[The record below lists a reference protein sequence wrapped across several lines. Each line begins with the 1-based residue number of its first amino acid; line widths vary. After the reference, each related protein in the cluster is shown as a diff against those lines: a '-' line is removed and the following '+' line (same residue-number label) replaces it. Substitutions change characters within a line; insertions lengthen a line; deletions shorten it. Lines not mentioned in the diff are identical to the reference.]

1 MNFFV
6 QRDRNKQTKHAKT
19 NNRKQGLWQK
29 TLCLLLC
36 IALFG
41 TNMGGISTIA
51 AAAEDTANVLAD
63 TENVEK
69 IPEDAAPPD
78 NDIIGWTWTDEKG
91 ILRENEG
98 EWYLTLPDMEL
109 QDVTEEQLPEMLPKE
124 ISVTMTDGTTETLP
138 ITWDMSA
145 LQEASAANGVCPLT
159 ANLPEG
165 YTFQEGTA
173 QPRVVLVQQESKP
186 SDNDIAAWEWVDE
199 EEFLTEY
206 EGEWYLSLPGATAE
220 DLTEELLNG
229 MLPQALA
236 VTLGDG
242 TTETLPVTWDMSVLW
257 ETSATNGLY
266 RLNAA
271 LPDEYRLKD
280 GVKAPYVLLEYGGA
294 EVYDGKYP
302 GVRRALTNTD
312 SLADHTVQGIT
323 PAGTTV
329 NLFDYDPQIGNRD
342 NDVLPDGAK
351 FENYS
356 KGINENALLLFGGSA
371 MREAGFWNLGSGAG
385 RPWGQNNVNMKGI
398 VKSTLEDNYPY
409 INLDQA
415 RSALQ
420 NPTVPIIMKDDPWGA
435 PNRKLMDIAN
445 LNHAEHENA
454 GVDEARA
461 LSVKL
466 LKSRGLEVADDG
478 TVSGNC
484 EKASLSY
491 LFDPDELTDGKKSYT
506 NVTGLFQIDDD
517 GYYYYD
523 ARKNFA
529 EFNEDNNSFTLYD
542 GPAVWRTDA
551 GYNPDTNAFDGD
563 MSLGNFFPF
572 DSASKV
578 FDSIQTADK
587 DGNETN
593 ILSSSKEITNV
604 NNAVKANHY
613 MGMTMQVD
621 FTQPENGKLNMGS
634 NGKQPMVFQFSG
646 DDDVWV
652 FIDDVLVL
660 DLGGVHSELY
670 GTIDFSTGDVITG
683 QSWRTGGLPD
693 NPGSLSHDERTTLY
707 DLFVKALGEDEANAL
722 HWVNNNGNMIF
733 PTGTEHQLK
742 MFYLERGNYDS
753 SLQMRFNLQPSLY
766 HSIKKVDQ
774 NGDPLEGV
782 EFKLYAATAANDDS
796 TDVADYEVNG
806 DAIGALTTGEDGKT
820 TFTREDGSPFSF
832 TDQYHADDTLYY
844 ILKETKTAGGYRALP
859 KDIVL
864 KFNPDTSMLVVA
876 NRYQT
881 GAYASFFSNIRET
894 GKLTYG
900 QFITDSGVIKS
911 SNTELSQESKKDGLI
926 IAVPMLLES
935 KMSHDDVAQ
944 DGKWLAL
951 YGSNTEGYGAVEPEE
966 RTAKAWRKAVLK
978 AALYQASDERWPEW
992 RLTYNQDTGR
1002 LEGLLEDLPGRA
1014 DRYALNN
1021 PNGDMKMVYGVI
1033 EPSAL
1038 RKLGIE
1044 GATSAELYDALE
1056 AYVSNAVETG
1066 VQNGKSSEQVI
1077 DEIIAQLNITG
1088 DSFEGRDFSFLNTD
1102 QFQREFRSTIY
1113 IPNERREL
1121 RVWKVDEDGKG
1132 VNGVKFTLYNTNND
1146 GTIGNDVVSGV
1157 TATVDDRNGVLIFR
1171 PGAEQNANGYADIT
1185 WGDVDSR
1192 YILKETN
1199 PQAGYE
1205 QNETEIPVVVGI
1217 YSIYADAGSKD
1228 DGVTVMAGVG
1238 KLMQTMTKYAA
1249 DDMVN
1254 ITLRDITAI
1263 AQTQKAGSFALNGWA
1278 DDLSAGTEIPR
1289 SMNLHYG
1296 VNAVVDYGLHDEDG
1310 GEFIYP
1316 FFTADE
1322 GFLRTR
1328 VEQNT
1333 AALQDNLYEGSSN
1346 TANWDNLKGRHLTSL
1361 FSLLNTVVVTD
1372 KKTLPDDN
1380 TGKLRISK
1388 TVSGTVTN
1396 SDYTQKFIFTV
1407 SLKDADGTALS
1418 DKYYYYGEQLAG
1430 YIKDGETLPL
1440 HHDEAVTILGLPSGT
1455 KWEITETQKNGWS
1468 VSPQSGVINGT
1479 IETDKTSNAAFINYK
1494 ETLPTGNLT
1503 VSKTVDGNAGDKQ
1516 KDFHFTVELT
1526 NDTVSGTF
1534 GNMTFANGVA
1544 TFTLKHGES
1553 KTATG
1558 LPLIDY
1564 TVTEAEA
1571 NQDGYTTTSQ
1581 GETGTI
1587 AQDAKAEFT
1596 NTKTSGGGGG
1606 DPGVD
1611 PGAGKGNLTVSKTVT
1626 GNQGDTNK
1634 AFNFTVTLSDTSIK
1648 GTYGDMTFTDGI
1660 ATFTLKH
1667 GESKTAIDLPPGV
1680 RYEVTET
1687 EANRDGYTTTASGEK
1702 GNIAEGVTQKAIFTN
1717 TKNIRPT
1724 DPVTPITP
1732 DDPTAPTNPTNPDNS
1747 DNPTNP
1753 DNPEIPTEPTEPG
1766 THTDPDTPSV
1776 VTDEAVKTGDEAN
1789 AVLWL
1794 MLMGISLIGVICA
1807 GQVSKKQGK
1816 HSK

>member
-109 QDVTEEQLPEMLPKE
+109 KDVTEEQLPEMLPKE

-173 QPRVVLVQQESKP
+173 QPHVVLVQQESKP

-257 ETSATNGLY
+257 EASAANGLY

-302 GVRRALTNTD
+302 GDRRELTNND
-312 SLADHTVQGIT
+312 NLADHTVKGIT

-329 NLFDYDPQIGNRD
+329 NLFDYDPKIGSNG
-342 NDVLPDGAK
+342 NDVLPAGAK

-356 KGINENALLLFGGSA
+356 NGINKDALLLFGGSA
-371 MREAGFWNLGSGAG
+371 MQEAGFWNLGSGAG

-415 RSALQ
+415 RSTLQ
-420 NPTVPIIMKDDPWGA
+420 NPTEPIITEDGPWGN
-435 PNRKLMDIAN
+435 PDRKLMDIAK
-445 LNHAEHENA
+445 LNHAEYVGA

-466 LKSRGLEVADDG
+466 LESRGLTLAGD

-491 LFDPDELTDGKKSYT
+491 LFDPDTITDGKESYQ
-506 NVTGLFQIDDD
+506 NVTGLFQVDED

-529 EFNEDNNSFTLYD
+529 EFTKSHATTKDGTQSDGSFTLYD

-572 DSASKV
+572 NSASEV

-587 DGNETN
+587 AGNTTN
-593 ILSSSKEITNV
+593 ILSSSETITNV
-604 NNAVKANHY
+604 SNAVKANHY

-621 FTQPENGKLNMGS
+621 FTQPENGKLNMGT

-670 GTIDFSTGDVITG
+670 GTIDFSTGQVITG

-693 NPGSLSHDERTTLY
+693 NPGSVEHDEVTTLY
-707 DLFVKALGEDEANAL
+707 DMYVAALGPAEADAM
-722 HWVNNNGNMIF
+722 HWATDSQGNKIF
-733 PTGTEHQLK
+733 PTGTEHSLK

-753 SLQMRFNLQPSLY
+753 SLQMRFNLQPSLT

-774 NGDPLEGV
+774 NGDALEGV
-782 EFKLYAATAANDDS
+782 EFDLYKATAKNGESVYADDY
-796 TDVADYEVNG
+796 TVNG
-806 DAIGALTTGEDGKT
+806 DKIGSLVTGKDGKAS
-820 TFTREDGSPFSF
+820 FSRADGSPFSF
-832 TDQYHADDTLYY
+832 TDQHHADGTLHY
-844 ILKETKTAGGYRALP
+844 ILKETKTAGGYRLLP
-859 KDIVL
+859 NDIVL
-864 KFNPDTSMLVVA
+864 RFDPENSMLIVA

-881 GAYASFFSNIRET
+881 GAYASFFSDIRET
-894 GKLTYG
+894 GQLTYG
-900 QFITDSGVIKS
+900 QFNEESGVIAS
-911 SNTELSQESKKDGLI
+911 SDIELNEDSKEHGLI
-926 IAVPMLLES
+926 VAVPMLLEGN
-935 KMSHDDVAQ
+935 MSHDEVAN
-944 DGKWLAL
+944 DGKWQAL
-951 YGSNTEGYGAVEPEE
+951 YGSNTEGYGAVSPTE
-966 RTAKAWRKAVLK
+966 RKAEAWRKAVLK

-992 RLTYNQDTGR
+992 RLTYNQNTR
-1002 LEGLLEDLPGRA
+1002 KLEGLLEDLPGRS
-1014 DRYALNN
+1014 DRYLLNN
-1021 PNGDMKMVYGVI
+1021 DQGDMKMVYGVI

-1038 RKLGIE
+1038 QRLGIQ
-1044 GATSAELYDALE
+1044 GNTSQELYDDLE
-1056 AYVSNAVETG
+1056 RYVSDAIEAG
-1066 VQNGKSSEQVI
+1066 EKSGKTADEVI
-1077 DEIIAQLNITG
+1077 EDIVAQLSITG
-1088 DSFEGRDFSFLNTD
+1088 DLGGRDFSFLNTD

-1121 RVWKVDEDGKG
+1121 RVQKVDQNGKG
-1132 VNGVKFTLYNTNND
+1132 VNGVEFTLTGPDNSTIT
-1146 GTIGNDVVSGV
+1146 GT
-1157 TATVDDRNGVLIFR
+1157 TATVDGQDGVLIFR
-1171 PGAEQNANGYADIT
+1171 PDAPENTLGYAQVKWAEVNSKYT
-1185 WGDVDSR
+1185 
-1192 YILKETN
+1192 LKETSA
-1199 PQAGYE
+1199 PTGYE
-1205 QNETEIPVVVGI
+1205 LNPTEIPVIVGI
-1217 YSIYADAGSKD
+1217 YSIYADAGTKG

-1254 ITLRDITAI
+1254 ITLRDITAT
-1263 AQTQKAGSFALNGWA
+1263 AQTQESGKFNLSGWK
-1278 DDLSAGTEIPR
+1278 DDLLAGTQTPR

-1296 VNAVVDYGLHDEDG
+1296 INAVVDYGLHNEDG
-1310 GEFIYP
+1310 GKIIYP
-1316 FFTADE
+1316 FFTTDE

-1333 AALQDNLYEGSSN
+1333 DALKDELYEGSSN
-1346 TANWDNLKGRHLTSL
+1346 TANWDNLRGRDLTSL

-1372 KKTLPDDN
+1372 QKTTPEEE

-1388 TVSGTVTN
+1388 TVYGESLPAEE
-1396 SDYTQKFIFTV
+1396 YTHNFTFKV
-1407 SLKDADGTALS
+1407 SLKKPDGTPLDGA
-1418 DKYYYYGEQLAG
+1418 YYYYGEQLAG
-1430 YIKDGETLPL
+1430 YIKDGKTLPL

-1455 KWEITETQKNGWS
+1455 KWEITETQKDGWS

-1479 IETDKTSNAAFINYK
+1479 IETDKTSNAAFINYNG
-1494 ETLPTGNLT
+1494 TLPTGNLT

-1558 LPLIDY
+1558 LPLIGY

-1571 NQDGYTTTSQ
+1571 NQDGYTTTAS
-1581 GETGTI
+1581 GKKGNI
-1587 AQDAKAEFT
+1587 AEGVTQKAIFT

-1611 PGAGKGNLTVSKTVT
+1611 PGAGKGNLTISKTVT

-1687 EANRDGYTTTASGEK
+1687 EANQDGYTTTASGEK

-1732 DDPTAPTNPTNPDNS
+1732 DDPTAPTNPTNP
-1747 DNPTNP
+1747 
-1753 DNPEIPTEPTEPG
+1753 EIPTESTEPG

>member
-109 QDVTEEQLPEMLPKE
+109 KDVTEEQLPEMLPKE

-173 QPRVVLVQQESKP
+173 QPHVVLVQQESKP

-257 ETSATNGLY
+257 EASAANGLY

-302 GVRRALTNTD
+302 GDRRELTNND
-312 SLADHTVQGIT
+312 NLADHTVKGIT

-329 NLFDYDPQIGNRD
+329 NLFDYDPKIGSNG
-342 NDVLPDGAK
+342 NDVLPAGAK

-356 KGINENALLLFGGSA
+356 NGINKDALLLFGGSA
-371 MREAGFWNLGSGAG
+371 MQEAGFWNLGSGAG

-415 RSALQ
+415 RSTLQ
-420 NPTVPIIMKDDPWGA
+420 NPTEPIITEDGPWGN
-435 PNRKLMDIAN
+435 PDRKLMDIAN
-445 LNHAEHENA
+445 LNHAEYVGA

-466 LKSRGLEVADDG
+466 LESRGLTLAGD

-491 LFDPDELTDGKKSYT
+491 LFDPDTITDGKESYQ
-506 NVTGLFQIDDD
+506 NVTGLFQVDED

-529 EFNEDNNSFTLYD
+529 EFTKSHATTKDGTQSDGSFTLYD

-572 DSASKV
+572 NSASEV

-587 DGNETN
+587 AGNTTN
-593 ILSSSKEITNV
+593 ILSSSETITNV
-604 NNAVKANHY
+604 SNAVKANHY

-621 FTQPENGKLNMGS
+621 FTQPENGKLNMGT

-670 GTIDFSTGDVITG
+670 GTIDFSTGQVITG

-693 NPGSLSHDERTTLY
+693 NPGSVEHDEVTTLY
-707 DLFVKALGEDEANAL
+707 DMYVAALGPAEADAM
-722 HWVNNNGNMIF
+722 HWATDSQGNKIF
-733 PTGTEHQLK
+733 PTGTEHSLK

-753 SLQMRFNLQPSLY
+753 SLQMRFNLQPSLT

-774 NGDPLEGV
+774 NGDALEGV
-782 EFKLYAATAANDDS
+782 EFDLYKATAKNGESVYADDY
-796 TDVADYEVNG
+796 TVNG
-806 DAIGALTTGEDGKT
+806 DKIGSLVTGKDGKAS
-820 TFTREDGSPFSF
+820 FSRADGSPFSF
-832 TDQYHADDTLYY
+832 TDQHHADGTLHY
-844 ILKETKTAGGYRALP
+844 ILKETKTAGGYRLLP
-859 KDIVL
+859 NDIVL
-864 KFNPDTSMLVVA
+864 RFDPENSMLIVA

-881 GAYASFFSNIRET
+881 GAYASFFSDIRET
-894 GKLTYG
+894 GQLTYG
-900 QFITDSGVIKS
+900 QFNEESGVIAS
-911 SNTELSQESKKDGLI
+911 SDIELNEDSKEHGWI
-926 IAVPMLLES
+926 VAVPMRLEGN
-935 KMSHDDVAQ
+935 MSHDEVAN
-944 DGKWLAL
+944 DGKWQAL
-951 YGSNTEGYGAVEPEE
+951 YGSNTEGYGAVSPTE
-966 RTAKAWRKAVLK
+966 RKAEAWRKAVLK

-992 RLTYNQDTGR
+992 RLTYNQNTR
-1002 LEGLLEDLPGRA
+1002 KLEGLLEDLPGRS
-1014 DRYALNN
+1014 DRYLLNN
-1021 PNGDMKMVYGVI
+1021 DQGDMKMVYGVI

-1038 RKLGIE
+1038 QRLGIQ
-1044 GATSAELYDALE
+1044 GNTSQELYDDLE
-1056 AYVSNAVETG
+1056 RYVSDAIEAG
-1066 VQNGKSSEQVI
+1066 EKSGKTADEVI
-1077 DEIIAQLNITG
+1077 EDIVAQLSITG
-1088 DSFEGRDFSFLNTD
+1088 DLGGRDFSFLNTD

-1121 RVWKVDEDGKG
+1121 RVQKVDQNGKG
-1132 VNGVKFTLYNTNND
+1132 VNGVEFTLTGPDNSTIT
-1146 GTIGNDVVSGV
+1146 GT
-1157 TATVDDRNGVLIFR
+1157 TATVDGQDGVLIFR
-1171 PGAEQNANGYADIT
+1171 PDAPENTLGYAQVKWAEVNSKYT
-1185 WGDVDSR
+1185 
-1192 YILKETN
+1192 LKETSA
-1199 PQAGYE
+1199 PTGYE
-1205 QNETEIPVVVGI
+1205 LNPTEIPVIVGI
-1217 YSIYADAGSKD
+1217 YSIYADAGTKG

-1254 ITLRDITAI
+1254 ITLRDITAT
-1263 AQTQKAGSFALNGWA
+1263 AQTQESGKFNLSGWK
-1278 DDLSAGTEIPR
+1278 DDLLTGTQTPR

-1296 VNAVVDYGLHDEDG
+1296 INAVVDYGLHNEDG
-1310 GEFIYP
+1310 GKIIYP
-1316 FFTADE
+1316 FFTTDE

-1333 AALQDNLYEGSSN
+1333 DALKDELYEGSSN
-1346 TANWDNLKGRHLTSL
+1346 TANWDNLRGRDLTSL

-1372 KKTLPDDN
+1372 QKTTPEEE

-1388 TVSGTVTN
+1388 TVYGESLPAEE
-1396 SDYTQKFIFTV
+1396 YTHNFTFKV
-1407 SLKDADGTALS
+1407 SLKKPDGTPLDGA
-1418 DKYYYYGEQLAG
+1418 YYYYGEQLAG
-1430 YIKDGETLPL
+1430 YIKDGKTLPL

-1455 KWEITETQKNGWS
+1455 KWEITETQKDGWS

-1479 IETDKTSNAAFINYK
+1479 IETDKTSNAAFINYNG
-1494 ETLPTGNLT
+1494 TLPTGNLT

-1558 LPLIDY
+1558 LPLIGY

-1571 NQDGYTTTSQ
+1571 NQDGYTTT
-1581 GETGTI
+1581 
-1587 AQDAKAEFT
+1587 
-1596 NTKTSGGGGG
+1596 
-1606 DPGVD
+1606 
-1611 PGAGKGNLTVSKTVT
+1611 
-1626 GNQGDTNK
+1626 
-1634 AFNFTVTLSDTSIK
+1634 
-1648 GTYGDMTFTDGI
+1648 
-1660 ATFTLKH
+1660 
-1667 GESKTAIDLPPGV
+1667 
-1680 RYEVTET
+1680 
-1687 EANRDGYTTTASGEK
+1687 ASGKK

-1732 DDPTAPTNPTNPDNS
+1732 DDPTAPTNPTNP
-1747 DNPTNP
+1747 
-1753 DNPEIPTEPTEPG
+1753 EIPTESTEPG